1 MPVTKHGNA
10 GKASSQECENN
21 FEAGLNNI
29 YYVNLHT
36 KRLNNRNR
44 AHWFVFVSKLQLHMW
59 LAAMGRQCGWG
70 RDTQG
75 TRLQVSSAVN
85 LTPTTQPGCI
95 MLSVH

>member
-44 AHWFVFVSKLQLHMW
+44 AHWFVFVSKLQLHM
-59 LAAMGRQCGWG
+59 
-70 RDTQG
+70 
-75 TRLQVSSAVN
+75 
-85 LTPTTQPGCI
+85 
-95 MLSVH
+95 